1 MDFHFSAVLVD
12 GPSSKQETNRK
23 IRAYNARRQ
32 PMKNHKQELPH
43 AYSSQNWL
51 ENQVYETTK
60 TFWGAL
66 QMQFCMTSWY
76 HKNLKKDCFVA
87 LSATYLGPQGQ
98 KRIFTH
104 FAGAITQ

>member
-1 MDFHFSAVLVD
+1 MG

-23 IRAYNARRQ
+23 IRGDKVWRQ

-66 QMQFCMTSWY
+66 QMQFCMSFWY
-76 HKNLKKDCFVA
+76 RKNPEKECFIA
-87 LSATYLGPQGQ
+87 LPATYLGPQGQ